1 MNASPLA
8 CLLLLLAPLAAR
20 DAGAA
25 QEEAAPA
32 RDAAPLYP
40 AERHPTVLHYFALV
54 GEVDGEVLQRALA
67 ALDAQGRA
75 RILEGPVACST
86 RPRASSA
93 GTRRAPR
100 ARGSASSA
108 ALRRACSEVE
118 PLSATSFE
126 TSDGPLPGILAYSA
140 RDCIVGMADEMRW
153 FEEREGRRTFWFVS
167 GKLAAEDVAK
177 RFRRLYEP
185 FGHPEVGRLV
195 EHPLS
200 WALAAPIDTAAAR
213 KAERAIAKLPGVL
226 SARIDPKAAT
236 LEARVAIDAVRQTLP
251 GGGEREGAVPARL
264 RWPTNA
270 LLDVLAEHG
279 LAPPGAGGPAA
290 GRGATGGER

>member
-1 MNASPLA
+1 MTASPLA
-8 CLLLLLAPLAAR
+8 CLLLALAPIAAR
-20 DAGAA
+20 DAAPG
-25 QEEAAPA
+25 QEREAPA

-40 AERHPTVLHYFALV
+40 AERQPTVLHFFALV
-54 GEVDGEVLQRALA
+54 GEVDGEALQRAVA
-67 ALDAQGRA
+67 ALDAEGRA
-75 RILEGPVACST
+75 RILEGPVACAT
-86 RPRASSA
+86 RPKKRFLALE
-93 GTRRAPR
+93 AP
-100 ARGSASSA
+100 AELQPKTLTG
-108 ALRRACSEVE
+108 ALRRACGEVE

-126 TSDGPLPGILAYSA
+126 TTDGALPGILAYSA

-200 WALAAPIDTAAAR
+200 WALGAPVDPAAAK

-226 SARIDPKAAT
+226 SARIDPAAAT
-236 LEARVAIDAVRQTLP
+236 LEARVAIDAVRQTLA

-264 RWPTNA
+264 RWPTNV

-279 LAPPGAGGPAA
+279 LAPPGAGGPAS
-290 GRGATGGER
+290 GRGATPRKR